1 MVVRRATSNKLRR
14 SGSVPASSNYRVRV
28 ARTIRATV
36 GSTTYLVRGLPQTSV
51 RRREFPWQDVPLFS
65 LWLCCSSRCKLV
77 ERIAILLSLS
87 PFFYFSHSS
96 LSLSTASV
104 HVRFLWRSLFLA
116 ARGNSTLVYTYYRGT
131 VIFLRFRFHN
141 LLDQKRK
148 VRPDQRTTPS
158 MSFCKFVNRLVLC
171 SIFGH
176 ACDGISIYGH
186 RYFLSWLYCACCT
199 KHLKISISAV
209 GVAIV
214 ILLVEF
220 RTDLEMYV
228 EINETHLVN
237 FDLVKVYNIS
247 RRSQKRLNRQLS
259 VASVNFVSHI
269 NQPLLT
275 PTDISR

>member
-1 MVVRRATSNKLRR
+1 MVARRATSNKLRR

-77 ERIAILLSLS
+77 ERIAIHLSLS

-104 HVRFLWRSLFLA
+104 HVRFLRRSLFLA

-176 ACDGISIYGH
+176 ACDGIS
-186 RYFLSWLYCACCT
+186 RYLSSWSYCARCT

-209 GVAIV
+209 GVAIM

-228 EINETHLVN
+228 EINETRLAN
-237 FDLVKVYNIS
+237 FDLAKVYNIS
-247 RRSQKRLNRQLS
+247 RRSQKRLKRQLS
-259 VASVNFVSHI
+259 VASVNFISHI
-269 NQPLLT
+269 NQPLST